1 MAEIQFNQAYEN
13 LTDAQKRQF
22 DGVMG
27 MGGFNERYQKNPES
41 PLVTSD
47 PDYAA
52 FAPISKAYQESKTI
66 PKGNFLSNMFNFS
79 SADASMPD
87 QTYGLPTNTMGGMT
101 LNPDGTISYNTE
113 PPQNLGYTPIMDAVR
128 ANEDF
133 MGQFNTNNAIDE
145 ANQVGGTTQ
154 QLIDRAIA
162 QNNMQ
167 KMMNAPRTQDIDID
181 SLRDPFAPIEN
192 QFNVHGVHP
201 AAFDPY
207 GNKQM
212 ALEKED
218 FYEPSKFQNFKSKA
232 KTGWEGLKG
241 GLQSLFDKTMVGRVL
256 GGIGNMFEDRQLT
269 GDVMDEYGN
278 MYSAADLNKMNA
290 KGGYYTEAARS
301 ARRRT
306 SRIANMRQRLE
317 DDKKISHKNLHKLVA
332 QEKAQQLRDA
342 KNAAD
347 RANIQN
353 IQNYTG
359 KELSGYR
366 MSRPPSE
373 RGFTGHGKSGMGR
386 DPKDKMARGG
396 RVRFANGGLASL
408 FTRRG

>member
-13 LTDAQKRQF
+13 LTDAQKREF

-41 PLVTSD
+41 QLVTSD
-47 PDYAA
+47 PDYAS
-52 FAPISKAYQESKTI
+52 FAPISKAYGESKTI
-66 PKGNFLSNMFNFS
+66 PKGNFLSNMFNFGK
-79 SADASMPD
+79 ADAAMPD
-87 QTYGLPTNTMGGMT
+87 QTYGLDTNTMGGMT
-101 LNPDGTISYNTE
+101 LNADGTISYATSE
-113 PPQNLGYTPIMDAVR
+113 PQNLGFKSMAEMAADTE
-128 ANEDF
+128 NF
-133 MGQFNTNNAIDE
+133 MGQFNTNNAVAE

-167 KMMNAPRTQDIDID
+167 KMMNAPRTQDQDIDID
-181 SLRDPFAPIEN
+181 ALRDPFAPLEN
-192 QFNVHGVHP
+192 QFNIHGVHP
-201 AAFDPY
+201 STLDPY
-207 GNKQM
+207 GNKKM

-232 KTGWEGLKG
+232 KR

-269 GDVMDEYGN
+269 GDVMDEYGQ

-290 KGGYYTEAARS
+290 RGGYYTDPARS

-306 SRIANMRQRLE
+306 SRISNMRDRLAK
-317 DDKKISHKNLHKLVA
+317 DKKISDKNLHELVA

-342 KNAAD
+342 QNAAD

-359 KELSGYR
+359 QELSGYR
-366 MSRPPSE
+366 MSRPASE

-386 DPKDKMARGG
+386 DPSDRMARGG
-396 RVRFANGGLASL
+396 RVGYANGGLASL